1 MARRT
6 AGHQDAYVAMEIARL
21 RARHVADK
29 ERPKLPKSSASA
41 PNWVRDAPA
50 DPEKALAAEIHA
62 APHRMFRPQ
71 ISTKLKPLS
80 VPTEI
85 DVERI
90 HEAANAAIR
99 SCVGHRAFS
108 RRDER
113 RMVGLREA
121 QRAPQKAFA
130 TLGKLARPRERLLNE
145 RLPGRRT
152 LTAARR
158 SPAKRARSLPEPEP
172 EPELK
177 QRGSHSP
184 RLRKGDEVGSSDFNG
199 VVQAVWSS
207 RRTQTVRNGEVV
219 EAKPRHEVLVRFESG
234 AEWFPEHRLRLLRR
248 PTKSELQSTLA
259 DLDPDLSSTLGR
271 SLWTA
276 CAAQHLGG
284 TRSLKLD

>member
-99 SCVGHRAFS
+99 SCSEMTICWGIY
-108 RRDER
+108 
-113 RMVGLREA
+113 
-121 QRAPQKAFA
+121 Q
-130 TLGKLARPRERLLNE
+130 
-145 RLPGRRT
+145 
-152 LTAARR
+152 
-158 SPAKRARSLPEPEP
+158 
-172 EPELK
+172 EL
-177 QRGSHSP
+177 
-184 RLRKGDEVGSSDFNG
+184 
-199 VVQAVWSS
+199 W
-207 RRTQTVRNGEVV
+207 
-219 EAKPRHEVLVRFESG
+219 
-234 AEWFPEHRLRLLRR
+234 
-248 PTKSELQSTLA
+248 
-259 DLDPDLSSTLGR
+259 
-271 SLWTA
+271 
-276 CAAQHLGG
+276 
-284 TRSLKLD
+284 